1 MSTLY
6 VLQLED
12 GKYYVGKTDNVQKR
26 FEQHK
31 SGFGGSQWTKLY
43 KPIKIEKTQQIT
55 SIHDENNIT
64 KDYMK
69 KYGIENVRGGSY
81 TQVELE
87 DYQYECLK
95 YEIRCISDCCF
106 KCGRTDH
113 FAKDCKE
120 EVAYGED
127 MVWVCDKCSLEFETQ
142 QDCEEH
148 EKTCKKS
155 KPICSRCGRF
165 GHSLATCFAR
175 SHINGTYLH

>member
-12 GKYYVGKTDNVQKR
+12 GKWYIGKTDDIAKR
-26 FEQHK
+26 YQQHK
-31 SGFGGSQWTKLY
+31 SGYNGSHWTKVY
-43 KPIKIEKTQQIT
+43 KPIKIERSQQIV
-55 SIHDENNIT
+55 SVHDENNIT

-69 KYGIENVRGGSY
+69 KYGIDNVRGGSY

-106 KCGRTDH
+106 KCGKSDH

-120 EVAYGED
+120 DVAYNED
-127 MVWVCDKCSLEFETQ
+127 VYYACEKCELEFETEE
-142 QDCEEH
+142 DCVKHEES
-148 EKTCKKS
+148 CNKS
-155 KPICSRCGRF
+155 LINCRRCGRA
-165 GHSLATCFAR
+165 GHRTLGCYAKT
-175 SHINGTYLH
+175 HINGTRL